1 MRTLEPANRVRIGAL
16 AIAVVVLVVGV
27 GQSFSSLPMLFATA
41 SYYGQFSDS
50 GGLSKDDK
58 VRIVGM
64 DVGTVQDVKI
74 DGDHV
79 VMKFTTG
86 TRTIGTESR
95 LAIRTDTIL
104 GKKVLEIEPRGTQ
117 PLRPGGVLP
126 LGQSTTPYQIYDAFF
141 DVTKAAAGWNIE
153 TVKKSLNVLSHTIDQ
168 TYPHLSAALDGVAKF
183 SDTLGKRDAQLK
195 HLLAEARKV
204 AGVLGD
210 RSKQI
215 NALLANA
222 QELLAAF
229 NERGRAIQALLV
241 NVSAFSTQVRGLI
254 NDNPN
259 LHHLLEQLRTVTDVL
274 VAHKNDLVS
283 VLSTLR
289 NYTAA
294 LSEAVGSGPY
304 FKVMIA
310 NLLPYQIL
318 QPWVDAA
325 FKKRGIDPENFWRS
339 AGLPAFRW
347 PDPNGTRFPNGAPPP
362 APPVL
367 EGTPDHPGPAVAPGS
382 PCSYAPPL
390 ELPAAAGQP
399 DALRGCRSRPRS
411 LRAQRAIS
419 GVARCALVAAEPER
433 PAPGAGD
440 PDRRAARRPGARAA
454 GHTGA
459 VAAESAAGRPHR
471 RLATGRSDSATVD
484 VCARAATRTAQRH
497 RGPAR
502 SYRPRSSRPAGRE
515 VVANEHDLRYPQA
528 AAAATV
534 ARGGDHRITGYG
546 RRSRR
551 CSRSGWQLYKKLT
564 NNTVVAY
571 FPAANAL
578 YAGDKV
584 EIMGIRVGAI
594 DKIEPAGDKMKVTFH
609 YRNKYKVP
617 ANASAVILNPTL
629 VASRSIQLE
638 PPYKGGP
645 TLPDNAVIPE
655 ERTQVPVEWDDLRND
670 ITHIISQLGPTK
682 EQKQGAIR

>member
-1 MRTLEPANRVRIGAL
+1 MRTLEPANRVRTGAL

-41 SYYGQFSDS
+41 SYYGQFTDS
-50 GGLSKDDK
+50 GGLNKNDK

-95 LAIRTDTIL
+95 LAIKTDTIL
-104 GKKVLEIEPRGTQ
+104 GKKVLEIESRGTQ
-117 PLRPGGVLP
+117 PLRPNDMLP

-168 TYPHLSAALDGVAKF
+168 TYPHLGAALDGVAKF

-195 HLLAEARKV
+195 HLLTEARKV

-215 NALLANA
+215 NALLVNA
-222 QELLAAF
+222 EELLAAF

-259 LHHLLEQLRTVTDVL
+259 LHHLLEQLSTVTDLL
-274 VAHKNDLVS
+274 VAHKNDLVA
-283 VLSTLR
+283 VLTTLR

-310 NLLPYQIL
+310 NLLPYQIT

-382 PCSYAPPL
+382 PCSYTPPP
-390 ELPAAAGQP
+390 ELPPRPGNPMPCAGVDQGQGPFGPNGPYPVLP
-399 DALRGCRSRPRS
+399 DVLSSPPNPRGLP
-411 LRAQRAIS
+411 
-419 GVARCALVAAEPER
+419 
-433 PAPGAGD
+433 PAPGIPIAGR
-440 PDRRAARRPGARAA
+440 PGTPAPALPGTPVPLPPNAPPGARTE
-454 GHTGA
+454 G
-459 VAAESAAGRPHR
+459 
-471 RLATGRSDSATVD
+471 L
-484 VCARAATRTAQRH
+484 Q
-497 RGPAR
+497 
-502 SYRPRSSRPAGRE
+502 PAGP
-515 VVANEHDLRYPQA
+515 VPPPSTFAPGLPPGPPAPPGPGPQLPA
-528 AAAATV
+528 PFITP
-534 ARGGDHRITGYG
+534 GGTGG
-546 RRSRR
+546 S
-551 CSRSGWQLYKKLT
+551 
-564 NNTVVAY
+564 
-571 FPAANAL
+571 
-578 YAGDKV
+578 
-584 EIMGIRVGAI
+584 
-594 DKIEPAGDKMKVTFH
+594 
-609 YRNKYKVP
+609 
-617 ANASAVILNPTL
+617 
-629 VASRSIQLE
+629 
-638 PPYKGGP
+638 
-645 TLPDNAVIPE
+645 
-655 ERTQVPVEWDDLRND
+655 
-670 ITHIISQLGPTK
+670 SQ
-682 EQKQGAIR
+682 